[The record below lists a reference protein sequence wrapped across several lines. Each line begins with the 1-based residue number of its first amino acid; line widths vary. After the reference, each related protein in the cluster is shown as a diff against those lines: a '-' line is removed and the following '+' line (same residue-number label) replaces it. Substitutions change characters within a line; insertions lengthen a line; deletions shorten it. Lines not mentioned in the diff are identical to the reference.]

1 MRDRPN
7 LICFVAV
14 ALLLYSLCGLAA
26 VSLELD
32 TAERDFAALEN
43 EYTAAVSEQKMLTE
57 RLDEGLD
64 DSKLE
69 ELARQRLGLVMPGE
83 KIFYFTDR

>member
-1 MRDRPN
+1 MGDRPN

-14 ALLLYSLCGLAA
+14 ALLLYSLFSLAA
-26 VSLELD
+26 VSLKLN
-32 TAERDFAALEN
+32 TAEREFAAFEK
-43 EYTAAVSEQKMLTE
+43 EYEVAVSEQKMLTE

-64 DSKLE
+64 DSDIE

-83 KIFYFTDR
+83 RIFYFSDR